1 MKQVKYLNKA
11 KIITKDN
18 KKYILKSR
26 KIDLENLYAN
36 LLNRGFNN
44 YLIPE
49 RITESTEIYKYVD
62 QLNISNSKKSQDIV
76 YLASILHNKTTE
88 FTELSLD
95 EVKKIYEDTIT
106 KLDDTYNYY
115 ISLQDKIEEHIYM
128 SPAELLLM
136 NNISNIYLML
146 NFSRKN
152 IEDYYKESE
161 NKNIQRKVLIH
172 GNLSL
177 DHIIETDDRYL
188 ISWNKARIDSPIY
201 DLLYFYQNDYDQIE
215 ISSLYET
222 YQSKYQF
229 TKEEKYLFFS
239 LINIPNIVKLNKSNL
254 IDTINIRKLVNY
266 LDKTIK
272 FTLKENEKNQKTNNK
287 EFK

>member
-136 NNISNIYLML
+136 NNISNIYLM
-146 NFSRKN
+146 N
-152 IEDYYKESE
+152 
-161 NKNIQRKVLIH
+161 
-172 GNLSL
+172 
-177 DHIIETDDRYL
+177 
-188 ISWNKARIDSPIY
+188 
-201 DLLYFYQNDYDQIE
+201 
-215 ISSLYET
+215 
-222 YQSKYQF
+222 
-229 TKEEKYLFFS
+229 
-239 LINIPNIVKLNKSNL
+239 
-254 IDTINIRKLVNY
+254 
-266 LDKTIK
+266 
-272 FTLKENEKNQKTNNK
+272 
-287 EFK
+287 

>member
-106 KLDDTYNYY
+106 KLDYTYNYY

-239 LINIPNIVKLNKSNL
+239 LINIPNIVKLNKNNL

>member
-115 ISLQDKIEEHIYM
+115 ISLQDKIEEHIYVT
-128 SPAELLLM
+128 SW
-136 NNISNIYLML
+136 
-146 NFSRKN
+146 
-152 IEDYYKESE
+152 
-161 NKNIQRKVLIH
+161 
-172 GNLSL
+172 
-177 DHIIETDDRYL
+177 IIT
-188 ISWNKARIDSPIY
+188 
-201 DLLYFYQNDYDQIE
+201 
-215 ISSLYET
+215 
-222 YQSKYQF
+222 
-229 TKEEKYLFFS
+229 
-239 LINIPNIVKLNKSNL
+239 
-254 IDTINIRKLVNY
+254 
-266 LDKTIK
+266 
-272 FTLKENEKNQKTNNK
+272 NE
-287 EFK
+287 

>member
-18 KKYILKSR
+18 KKYIIKSR

-239 LINIPNIVKLNKSNL
+239 LINIPNIVKLNKNNL

>member
-1 MKQVKYLNKA
+1 MKQIKYLNKA

-239 LINIPNIVKLNKSNL
+239 LINIPNIVKLNKNNL

-272 FTLKENEKNQKTNNK
+272 FTLKENEKN
-287 EFK
+287 

>member
-239 LINIPNIVKLNKSNL
+239 LINIPNIVKLNKNNL

>member
-95 EVKKIYEDTIT
+95 EVKKICEENNIDYSKWKFVDIT
-106 KLDDTYNYY
+106 DEIYTE
-115 ISLQDKIEEHIYM
+115 KILKKYLTFSTESCFRVL
-128 SPAELLLM
+128 SPAR
-136 NNISNIYLML
+136 
-146 NFSRKN
+146 FR
-152 IEDYYKESE
+152 
-161 NKNIQRKVLIH
+161 NKHV
-172 GNLSL
+172 GCG
-177 DHIIETDDRYL
+177 
-188 ISWNKARIDSPIY
+188 
-201 DLLYFYQNDYDQIE
+201 
-215 ISSLYET
+215 
-222 YQSKYQF
+222 
-229 TKEEKYLFFS
+229 
-239 LINIPNIVKLNKSNL
+239 
-254 IDTINIRKLVNY
+254 
-266 LDKTIK
+266 K
-272 FTLKENEKNQKTNNK
+272 F
-287 EFK
+287 